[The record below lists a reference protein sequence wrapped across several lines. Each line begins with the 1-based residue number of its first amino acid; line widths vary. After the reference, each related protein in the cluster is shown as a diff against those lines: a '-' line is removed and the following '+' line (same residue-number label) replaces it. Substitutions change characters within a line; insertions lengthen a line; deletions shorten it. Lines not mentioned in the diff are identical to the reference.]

1 MFEGADGS
9 LGGKG
14 TQLVGVEGGQ
24 EGRSDGVEFLSPDQ
38 AGGEALKCDRR
49 CLRPVPGAL
58 QPLV

>member
-24 EGRSDGVEFLSPDQ
+24 EGRSDGVEFLSPI
-38 AGGEALKCDRR
+38 RR
-49 CLRPVPGAL
+49 AAKRSSVIDAASG
-58 QPLV
+58 